1 MNAKFLA
8 VLFVAAA
15 SVLLQGCAGTRYTYL
30 SHLETVDDDGAAM
43 SMVQGDSQEVLAVA
57 DGFPGWWGY
66 YPGVMSTNTDVV
78 SVQCERKRSPIPF
91 RKPGL
96 IFGGT
101 VCTVTAE
108 QAGEA
113 DLLFGNDMAMSESQ
127 YDDRLTVTVTGP

>member
-1 MNAKFLA
+1 MNAKSLA
-8 VLFVAAA
+8 LLFVAAA
-15 SVLLQGCAGTRYTYL
+15 SFLLQGCTGTRYTYL
-30 SHLETVDDDGAAM
+30 SHLEATDDDSATM

-66 YPGVMSTNTDVV
+66 YPGVMSTNPEVV
-78 SVQCERKRSPIPF
+78 SVECDRKRSPIPF

-101 VCTVTAE
+101 VCTATAE

-113 DLLFGNDMAMSESQ
+113 DLLFGNDMILSEGQ
-127 YDDRLTVTVTGP
+127 YHDRVSVSVTAP